1 MNKIEKKFKEK
12 LADKWM
18 DATPSMQIQAYQSG
32 KKKLDLTFGA
42 EYQYYDLASLTKV
55 LFTGRALMSLF
66 ADKKCNKATLVQ
78 DILPW
83 WPHHKTN
90 LHQLLTHNA
99 GMIWWKPY
107 YEELRKLPEQS
118 KVRFN
123 RLAEILK
130 NTPLVASTKSVY
142 SDSGFLL
149 LGLILQELEQ
159 QSLLEVWFKNQ
170 DRWNAKNNLHFR
182 PLFSDAVELKKNYNN
197 QFKNLYPDSRNKVA
211 SYKHYAP
218 TERCPWKKILLQG
231 VVHDENARA
240 LGGVGP
246 HAGLFGS
253 AGDVSQY
260 LLSLRKI
267 IREEIKRPVISSKV
281 LTSFV
286 RRAIP
291 KSQGDWTLGWMMP
304 TKGASSSGQFFS
316 PTSVGHTGFTGTSM
330 WWDLKKDIII
340 VILSNRVNLG
350 RENKSFAQLRPL
362 LHDFIIKSL
371 ED

>member
-1 MNKIEKKFKEK
+1 MNKIEKKFTEK
-12 LADKWM
+12 LTDKWV
-18 DATPSMQIQAYQSG
+18 DVTPSMQIQAYQAG
-32 KKKLDLTFGA
+32 KKKLDLSFGD
-42 EYQYYDLASLTKV
+42 EYKYYDLASLTKG
-55 LFTGRALMSLF
+55 LFTGRAMMTLF

-83 WPHHKTN
+83 WPHRNTN
-90 LHQLLTHNA
+90 LFQLLTHSS

-107 YEELRKLPEQS
+107 YEELRKLPAQS
-118 KVRFN
+118 KARFSK
-123 RLAEILK
+123 LGEILK
-130 NTPLVASTKSVY
+130 NTPLVPSAKSVY

-159 QSLLEVWFKNQ
+159 QSLLELWLNNQ
-170 DRWNAKNNLHFR
+170 DRWKSKNNLHFR
-182 PLFSDAVELKKNYNN
+182 PLFADAIDFKKLNSDQYNKN
-197 QFKNLYPDSRNKVA
+197 FYPDLQ
-211 SYKHYAP
+211 YAP
-218 TERCPWKKILLQG
+218 TERCPWQNKLLQG
-231 VVHDENARA
+231 VAHDENARA
-240 LGGVGP
+240 LGGIAP
-246 HAGLFGS
+246 HAGLFGG
-253 AGDVSQY
+253 AADVSQY

-267 IREEIKRPVISSKV
+267 IREENKRPVISSNV
-281 LTSFV
+281 LSSFV
-286 RRAIP
+286 KRAIP
-291 KSQGDWTLGWMMP
+291 KNQGDWALGWMMP

-362 LHDFIIKSL
+362 LHDFIIESL